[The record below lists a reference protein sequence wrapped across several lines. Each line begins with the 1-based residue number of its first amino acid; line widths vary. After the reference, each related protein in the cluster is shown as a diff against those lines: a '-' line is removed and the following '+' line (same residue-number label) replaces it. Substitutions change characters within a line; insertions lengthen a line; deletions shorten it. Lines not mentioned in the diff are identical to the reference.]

1 MIKKQL
7 KEIVKKET
15 LIMLRDKQT
24 NSSSFFFMPLAL
36 IFFMTLAFKG
46 VYADK
51 IYEKQISIVIKTK
64 YKSPKANL
72 LEQKIQS
79 IR

>member
-24 NSSSFFFMPLAL
+24 NSSSFFHAAGPD
-36 IFFMTLAFKG
+36 FFHDVG
-46 VYADK
+46 V
-51 IYEKQISIVIKTK
+51 
-64 YKSPKANL
+64 
-72 LEQKIQS
+72 
-79 IR
+79 